1 MGSVAGI
8 MGDLTTTALLCLL
21 VCTAAGQ
28 PLGEEDTHLTKDL
41 CCVDARQQ
49 CGEWCGTKPCEETC
63 TYYCGIFNTNCGTW
77 TCEEVAGFSC
87 TRSTTTTQPTPSTS
101 TTPADCAATGGI
113 CYDSVSTPGTT
124 VVKTCCLTTD
134 LCKPVNSVQ
143 PYTCQAT

>member
-8 MGDLTTTALLCLL
+8 MGDLTTTTALLCLL
-21 VCTAAGQ
+21 A
-28 PLGEEDTHLTKDL
+28 
-41 CCVDARQQ
+41 CCADARQE

-63 TYYCGIFNTNCGTW
+63 TFYCGIFNTNCGM

-113 CYDSVSTPGTT
+113 CYDSVTTPGTI
-124 VVKTCCLTTD
+124 VVKACCLTTD
-134 LCKPVNSVQ
+134 LCKPVNGAE

>member
-21 VCTAAGQ
+21 VCVAGQ

-87 TRSTTTTQPTPSTS
+87 TRTTTSTQRTPTTTTTDS
-101 TTPADCAATGGI
+101 DCAVTGAT
-113 CYDSVSTPGTT
+113 CYDATTPGTI
-124 VVKTCCLTTD
+124 VVKTCCTSTD
-134 LCKPVNSVQ
+134 NCRPVNGAVN
-143 PYTCQAT
+143 